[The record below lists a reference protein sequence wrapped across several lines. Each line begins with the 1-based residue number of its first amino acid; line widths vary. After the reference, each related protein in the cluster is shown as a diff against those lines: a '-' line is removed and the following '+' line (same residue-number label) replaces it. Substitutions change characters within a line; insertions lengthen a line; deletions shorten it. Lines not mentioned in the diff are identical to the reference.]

1 MRFKHSLYIWLFV
14 AAIFGYFQTESAI
27 AAPGEFTLTSA
38 IPGCNGG
45 GPQITLNWTTSSG
58 VVTYDLYR
66 DGVLYVDRIPALGR
80 SFPDFGANVAP
91 GVTYTY
97 FLRAKN
103 DTGTTDSGSLQ
114 GTAPSDC
121 GGLQAPGAFTLTSAT
136 PSCNGSSPQITLNWT
151 SSVGATNYDVYRD
164 GRFLVA
170 IFEAGRSFV
179 HTGTAVTGTAVT
191 PGVTYTYFIR
201 ARNTAGTK
209 DSGSL
214 QATTPSNCGGAPGPG
229 AFTLTSATATC
240 NTTAQITLN
249 WTASSG
255 ATAYDIYR
263 DGRLYSTV
271 ASASTLT
278 FINAAAD
285 ISAGITYAYFIRA
298 RNSAGTID
306 SVPLTATRPAN
317 CGLTQTPL
325 DFTFTNRGGISATSA
340 GTAGALRV
348 GWGRIQ
354 PGASS
359 TTPSALAIFGLR
371 QNNVL
376 VTEAAVT
383 GSPAIQAGRI
393 YAEIDGAVNTGLAI
407 ANPNNQSATVSFFF
421 TDQNG
426 NFGGGSTT
434 IPANGQVAKFL
445 NQAPFNGRSSFSGT
459 FTFNSSVPVSVIAL
473 RGLSNERGE
482 FLITTL
488 PVADLG
494 IPASQSALQFSQFAD
509 GGGWSTQVI
518 LVNPSDAVL
527 TGSVQFRDPSG
538 QSATVTVNGQAGSSV
553 AYSIPARSS
562 LRLRTSGGSAAVVVG
577 SARVVP
583 ATGSASP
590 SGLGIFSFQ
599 SGGITVAEAGVPDV
613 PASTAFRLYAEAAGS
628 VQTGLAVANT
638 TAAPAT
644 VTLELT
650 KLDGSSTG
658 LTGTM
663 IVPAN
668 GQTAMFL
675 NEVQGFASLQLPF
688 RGVLRVSSPA
698 SISVLGLRGRYNE
711 RNDFLIT
718 TTPPI
723 NENGAASSSTLFFP
737 HFADSGGYTTQFIL
751 FSGAGQSSSGSL
763 QLFSDSGQALNLLL
777 Q

>member
-1 MRFKHSLYIWLFV
+1 MSFKHSFCVWLFV
-14 AAIFGYFQTESAI
+14 AAVFGLFQTKSAI

-38 IPGCNGG
+38 TPGCNGG
-45 GPQITLNWTTSSG
+45 NPQITLNWTTSSA
-58 VVTYDLYR
+58 VMSYDIYR
-66 DGVLYVDRIPALGR
+66 DGVLYVRDIPATGR
-80 SFPDFGANVAP
+80 SFPDTGSSVAA
-91 GVTYTY
+91 GVSHTY

-103 DTGTTDSGSLQ
+103 DTGSTDSNSLQ

-121 GGLQAPGAFTLTSAT
+121 GGLQAPAAFTLTSAVA
-136 PSCNGSSPQITLNWT
+136 SCNGTSPQIDLSWT
-151 SSVGATNYDVYRD
+151 TSVGALNYDVYRD
-164 GRFLVA
+164 GVLLVS
-170 IFEAGRSFV
+170 IFEAGRSFTNIG
-179 HTGTAVTGTAVT
+179 TGVT

-201 ARNTAGTK
+201 ARNSAGTT

-214 QATTPSNCGGAPGPG
+214 QATASSNCGATPGPG
-229 AFTLTSATATC
+229 AFTLTSATPSCTG
-240 NTTAQITLN
+240 TAQITLS

-255 ATAYDIYR
+255 ATAYDVYR
-263 DGRLYSTV
+263 DARLYSTV

-278 FINAAAD
+278 FVNAGAD
-285 ISAGITYAYFIRA
+285 ISPGITYAYFIRA
-298 RNSAGTID
+298 RNSTGTRD
-306 SVPLTATRPAN
+306 SSPLTATRPAN
-317 CGLTQTPL
+317 CGGTQAPL
-325 DFTFTNRGGISATSA
+325 DFTFTNRGGITATSD
-340 GTAGALRV
+340 GTASELRV

-354 PGASS
+354 IGPSG
-359 TTPSALAIFGLR
+359 TTPSGLAIFGLR

-383 GSPAIQAGRI
+383 GSAAIQSGRI

-407 ANPNNQSATVSFFF
+407 ANPNNQSAALSFFF

-426 NFGGGSTT
+426 NFGSGSTT
-434 IPANGQVAKFL
+434 IPPNGQIAKFL
-445 NQAPFNGRSSFSGT
+445 DQAPFNGRSSFSGT

-488 PVADLG
+488 PVADLS
-494 IPASQSALQFSQFAD
+494 IPASQSTLQFSHFAD
-509 GGGWSTQVI
+509 GAGWSTQVI
-518 LVNPSDAVL
+518 LVNPSDAIL
-527 TGSVQFRDPSG
+527 TGSVQFRNPSG
-538 QSATVTVNGQAGSSV
+538 QNATVTVNGQAGSSV
-553 AYSIPARSS
+553 TYSIPARSS
-562 LRLRTSGGSAAVVVG
+562 GKLQTSGGSAGVTVG
-577 SARVVP
+577 SVRVVP
-583 ATGSASP
+583 ATGSSSP
-590 SGLGIFSFQ
+590 SGLGIFSLR
-599 SGGITVAEAGVPDV
+599 SGGMTVAEAGVPDV
-613 PASTAFRLYAEAAGS
+613 PAATAFRLYAEAAGS

-650 KLDGSSTG
+650 RLDGSSTG

-668 GQTAMFL
+668 GQSAMFL
-675 NEVQGFASLQLPF
+675 DQVQGFASLQVPF
-688 RGVLRVSSPA
+688 RGVLRVSSAA

-723 NENGAASSSTLFFP
+723 NENASASSSTLYFP

-751 FSGAGQSSSGSL
+751 FSGVAGQASSGTL
-763 QLFSDSGQALNLLL
+763 QLFSDSGQTLNLTL